1 VNSVVLG
8 TVALV
13 LVVLTF
19 AFAMLALVVS
29 HGPSRPRASER
40 AASDDYRSADET
52 LSGVLRDIERLA
64 ALRDRGALT
73 DREFSAQKARIMADS
88 APAEPRNAV
97 RRTR

>member
-29 HGPSRPRASER
+29 HGPGRPRVSER
-40 AASDDYRSADET
+40 VTSGENRSADEP

-73 DREFSAQKARIMADS
+73 DREFSAQKARIMNDR
-88 APAEPRNAV
+88 APAAPRNAA
-97 RRTR
+97 RQSR